1 MSTSALS
8 GVTPP
13 RLLIVDDDPS
23 ILSQLSLAL
32 GRDFSVKTAN
42 NSWTAWELIRKEH
55 PDLITLDL
63 ALDDNDPESGFGLLE
78 KCLGFD
84 PYMKVVLITG
94 NDEDQNARRAIEQG
108 AADFFGKPV
117 DVQDLRVLLRRV
129 LTRGRLERQN
139 AELVRNLG
147 EERRLGSILGQS
159 PAMKALFRDV
169 DKVAPVDVSVLVL
182 GESGTGKEMVAK
194 EIRRLSKRATKPF
207 VSINCAAIP
216 ENLMEAELFGHEKG
230 AFTSAHAARVGRL
243 ELADGG
249 TVFLDEVG
257 ELPILLQVK
266 LLRFLQDHQVER
278 VGGREVIDL
287 NVRVLAATSRNLED
301 EVRAGRFRE
310 DLYYRLCVVTL
321 KLPPLRER
329 GEDVLFLA
337 QYFLDRY
344 SNEFGKGQATL
355 MPGARLAIQNHNW
368 PGNVREMEN
377 KIQRAVLMASS
388 RHLDARD
395 LGLEDAPDSGRP
407 LSLREARDEAERSRI
422 IDVLRQTGGNISK
435 AAQVLRISRPSLH
448 ELLTKQG
455 IKAREYRARQLHAS
469 NVDPVDR

>member
-1 MSTSALS
+1 MRASALS
-8 GVTPP
+8 DVTSP

-32 GRDFSVKTAN
+32 SRDYSIKTAN
-42 NSWTAWELIRKEH
+42 NSESAWELIRKEH

-117 DVQDLRVLLRRV
+117 DIEDLRVLLRRV
-129 LTRGRLERQN
+129 LTRGRFERQN
-139 AELVRNLG
+139 AELIQSLG
-147 EERRLGSILGQS
+147 GGRRLGSILGQS
-159 PAMKALFRDV
+159 PVMKALFRDI

-243 ELADGG
+243 ELANHG
-249 TVFLDEVG
+249 TVFLDEAG
-257 ELPILLQVK
+257 ELPLMLQVK

-287 NVRVLAATSRNLED
+287 NVRVIAATSRNLEE

-310 DLYYRLCVVTL
+310 DLFYRLGVVTL

-329 GEDVLFLA
+329 GEDALFLA
-337 QYFLDRY
+337 RYFLDRY
-344 SNEFGKGQATL
+344 ANEFGKGPATL
-355 MPGARLAIQNHNW
+355 MPGARLAIQKYNW

-388 RHLDARD
+388 RHLDAQD
-395 LGLEDAPDSGRP
+395 LGLEDAPDSGRS
-407 LSLREARDEAERSRI
+407 LSLREARDEAERRRI

-455 IKAREYRARQLHAS
+455 IKAREYRARQIHAS
-469 NVDPVDR
+469 DANPMDP